1 MAEALPATTSDYIK
15 GAGNNRPRS
24 ILKRPKEVKKEAG
37 GLQWDE
43 MNIIA
48 TLHPKDKEYGHMKI
62 DEPKTPYNR
71 GSDDE
76 ATEEKS
82 VPSEVVDRAERDPDA
97 FVYKE
102 PPPPCVEMDSGSGDE
117 ASVGSTPEET
127 ARKEVFKKKRKLHY
141 NEGSFMKQAREM
153 ARRSMLE
160 DDD

>member
-1 MAEALPATTSDYIK
+1 MAEALPATTSDFIK
-15 GAGNNRPRS
+15 GAGTRRPRS

-62 DEPKTPYNR
+62 DEPKTPYNHC
-71 GSDDE
+71 SDDE
-76 ATEEKS
+76 SMEDKS
-82 VPSEVVDRAERDPDA
+82 VVSEVAEKDPDV

-102 PPPPCVEMDSGSGDE
+102 PPPPSVDMDSDSGDD
-117 ASVGSTPEET
+117 PCPPKET

-141 NEGSFMKQAREM
+141 NEGSFMKQAREL

>member
-1 MAEALPATTSDYIK
+1 MAKALPVETNDRIK
-15 GAGNNRPRS
+15 GAGTSRPRS
-24 ILKRPKEVKKEAG
+24 ILKRAKEEKKEAG

-62 DEPKTPYNR
+62 VEPKTPYNHD
-71 GSDDE
+71 SDDE
-76 ATEEKS
+76 NIEDKA
-82 VPSEVVDRAERDPDA
+82 VVSEVADRAEKDPNA

-117 ASVGSTPEET
+117 PCTPEQS
-127 ARKEVFKKKRKLHY
+127 ALKEVFKKKRKLHY

-153 ARRSMLE
+153 ARRSMVE